1 MVRKV
6 TLSELKQSRESNPG
20 LVLVEALPESYYRK
34 HHIPCAINIPPGEVD
49 ELAPELLPDKD
60 AEIVVYCFDADCRSS
75 EVAGE
80 RLQEL
85 GYTNVA
91 DYHAGKQEWI
101 DAGLPMER
109 TIRFG
114 SPPRTRKTVAPVAA
128 LGEAA

>member
-1 MVRKV
+1 MVRKL
-6 TLSELKQSRESNPG
+6 TLAQLKERRESNPG
-20 LVLVEALPESYYRK
+20 LVLVETLSEGHYRK
-34 HHIPCAINIPPGEVD
+34 HHIPCAINVPRDEVD
-49 ELAPELLPDKD
+49 ELAPRLLPDKS
-60 AEIVVYCFDADCRSS
+60 AEIVVYCFDAECRSS
-75 EVAGE
+75 AIAGQ

-114 SPPRTRKTVAPVAA
+114 SPPRARKIVAPAA
-128 LGEAA
+128 ELDRAA

>member
-34 HHIPCAINIPPGEVD
+34 HHIPCAINIPGDKVD

-60 AEIVVYCFDADCRSS
+60 AEIVVYCFDAECRSS
-75 EVAGE
+75 AIAGQ

-85 GYTNVA
+85 GYTDVA

-114 SPPRTRKTVAPVAA
+114 SPPRARRIVAPAA
-128 LGEAA
+128 ELGQAA

>member
-1 MVRKV
+1 MLRRI
-6 TLSELKQSRESNPG
+6 TLSELKERRESNPG
-20 LVLVEALPESYYRK
+20 LVLVETLSEGHYRK
-34 HHIPCAINIPPGEVD
+34 HHIPCAINIPRDEVD
-49 ELAPELLPDKD
+49 ELAPRLLPDTG

-101 DAGLPMER
+101 DAGLPLER